1 MITED
6 SECLKIFKNVLS
18 LITFERLMWYND
30 IRKQHKEGF
39 NMCNG
44 PKNWGIDFN
53 NDGDVSFEE
62 SYLTYRISEDI
73 INSNN
78 DDLGDSYEYSGDF
91 GGDDF

>member
-6 SECLKIFKNVLS
+6 SECLKIFKNVFS

-62 SYLTYRISEDI
+62 SYLTYRISEAVTTVPTRVAT
-73 INSNN
+73 
-78 DDLGDSYEYSGDF
+78 
-91 GGDDF
+91 

>member
-1 MITED
+1 
-6 SECLKIFKNVLS
+6 
-18 LITFERLMWYND
+18 
-30 IRKQHKEGF
+30 
-39 NMCNG
+39 MCNG

-78 DDLGDSYEYSGDF
+78 DDSDDDFGSSYDYSDSYSDF
-91 GGDDF
+91 GDDDF

>member
-1 MITED
+1 
-6 SECLKIFKNVLS
+6 
-18 LITFERLMWYND
+18 MWYND

-44 PKNWGIDFN
+44 PKDWGIDFN

-73 INSNN
+73 INNNNDDN
-78 DDLGDSYEYSGDF
+78 DDLGDSYDYSDSYSDF